1 MAHDPKHEFDLGD
14 LMDGSSKGPHGGPS
28 ETSAEVDTSAAV
40 GGDGEEVDLSG
51 ESSDAYLSGQDEGS
65 ID

>member
-1 MAHDPKHEFDLGD
+1 MPHDPQPGFDLGD
-14 LMDGSSKGPHGGPS
+14 LMDGSSKGPHGGSS
-28 ETSAEVDTSAAV
+28 EEVDTSAAV

-51 ESSDAYLSGQDEGS
+51 GSSDAYLSGQDEGS

>member
-1 MAHDPKHEFDLGD
+1 MADTTAHEFDLGD
-14 LMDGSSKGPHGGPS
+14 LMDGSQKGPVGGDS
-28 ETSAEVDTSAAV
+28 KHVDTSGAV

-51 ESSDAYLSGQDEGS
+51 ASSDAYESGQDEGS